1 MNNPVALFR
10 ALAVYAI
17 CIPLAIFLGFL
28 ATDPMTR
35 RSFVGFGMLVMF
47 LCLPILLRFH
57 YHFMLV
63 TWGTSAVIF
72 FLPGR
77 PQLWLLAVFLSLG
90 ISITHRILDRDF
102 RFINVPQVIWPM
114 LALALVVLVTAQL
127 TGGIGF
133 RALGG
138 ESYGGRKYIFVLTS
152 IAAYF
157 ALTAA
162 RIPPEKA
169 GLYLGLY
176 FLGALTNFIGDL
188 FAAVDPSLYFIFL
201 LFPPNFLVEGGI
213 EVGTTRLGGL
223 AFASTAVFCFMMARY
238 GIRGIFLS
246 VKPLRLVVFIVLS
259 FAGLYGGY
267 RSTLIT
273 YIMVFAVQ
281 FFLEGLH
288 RTRVLLVFVLLSVL
302 TTAVVLPFT
311 SRLPHTVQRT
321 LAFLPIK
328 LDPIARADADGST
341 EWRLRM
347 WKAVLPQV
355 PEYLLLGK
363 GYGLSRSDLL
373 YMQGPT
379 ATAAISEDQWG
390 SALAG
395 DYHNGPLS
403 VLIPFGIWGMLA
415 FIWLLA
421 AGCRVLYRNYKHGD
435 PSLRTINAF
444 LLALFTTRIVF
455 FFVIFG
461 ALNSDM
467 MLFAG
472 TLGLSISLNGGVASA
487 PKRAEQAD
495 PVPSPPPPS
504 FIPRVRPLPGR

>member
-1 MNNPVALFR
+1 MNNPVAVFR
-10 ALAVYAI
+10 ALAVYVI

-28 ATDPMTR
+28 VTDPLTR
-35 RSFVGFGMLVMF
+35 KSFVGFGVLVML
-47 LCLPILLRFH
+47 LCLPILLRYH

-77 PQLWLLAVFLSLG
+77 PHLWLLAVFLSLG
-90 ISITHRILDRDF
+90 ISITHRILDRDY
-102 RFINVPQVIWPM
+102 RFIKVPQLTRPM
-114 LALALVVLVTAQL
+114 LVLAAVVLVTAQL

-138 ESYGGRKYIFVLTS
+138 ESYGGRKYVFVLTS

-157 ALTAA
+157 ALTAF
-162 RIPPEKA
+162 RIPPAKV
-169 GLYLGLY
+169 GLFVGLY

-223 AFASTAVFCFMMARY
+223 AFASTAIFSFMMARY

-246 VKPLRLVVFIVLS
+246 GKPLRLVAFIALS

-288 RTRVLLVFVLLSVL
+288 RTRALPIFTLLAVLSA
-302 TTAVVLPFT
+302 AVAVPFA
-311 SRLPHTVQRT
+311 SHLPHTVQRT
-321 LAFLPIK
+321 LTFLPIK
-328 LDPIARADADGST
+328 LDPIARADAEGST
-341 EWRLRM
+341 DWRLRM

-355 PEYLLLGK
+355 PEYLFLGK

-373 YMQGPT
+373 YMQGAT

-415 FIWLLA
+415 FIWLMI
-421 AGCRVLYRNYKHGD
+421 AGCKVLYRNFKFGD
-435 PSLRTINAF
+435 PSLQIINAF

-455 FFVIFG
+455 FLVFFG

-472 TLGLSISLNGGVASA
+472 TLGLSVSLNGGVAAA
-487 PKRAEQAD
+487 PSRATAPEPD
-495 PVPSPPPPS
+495 PSPLSPGFTS
-504 FIPRVRPLPGR
+504 RVRPLPAR